1 MSRQRS
7 SPQTSTETQLN
18 HLREMVERMQES
30 FWYQMLHSILQT
42 PKQTQTLSKSAS
54 LGLKDSTM
62 EESRLTSTRSH
73 MIKAEAS
80 LWYLRKLGTQALHT
94 QLMPVLSLKEK
105 LTLSRLD
112 QRTQSDTVS
121 TQSLS
126 LSRLLNCQTHQML
139 LLLLW
144 WIVTLGSPG

>member
-54 LGLKDSTM
+54 LGLKDSTT
-62 EESRLTSTRSH
+62 EESQLTSTRSH

-94 QLMPVLSLKEK
+94 QLRPVLSLREK

>member
-62 EESRLTSTRSH
+62 EESQLTSTRSH

-94 QLMPVLSLKEK
+94 QLRPVLSLREK

>member
-62 EESRLTSTRSH
+62 EESQLTSTRSH

-80 LWYLRKLGTQALHT
+80 LWYSRKLGPQALHT

>member
-1 MSRQRS
+1 
-7 SPQTSTETQLN
+7 
-18 HLREMVERMQES
+18 
-30 FWYQMLHSILQT
+30 
-42 PKQTQTLSKSAS
+42 
-54 LGLKDSTM
+54 
-62 EESRLTSTRSH
+62 

-80 LWYLRKLGTQALHT
+80 LWYSRKLGPQALHT

-112 QRTQSDTVS
+112 QRTQSDSVS

>member
-62 EESRLTSTRSH
+62 EESQLTSTRSH

-94 QLMPVLSLKEK
+94 QLRPVLSLREK

-126 LSRLLNCQTHQML
+126 LSRLLKCQTHQML